1 MTRREPFV
9 ERWTRLVLRHRRVVL
24 GIWLVVLITGGTLS
38 VGLNKLLSNEFT
50 VPGTDSEDVRATLEQ
65 QFGQRDDGSFLV
77 VFRVSDSGDAA
88 LRRRLATALAR
99 GAAVL
104 AGGHAQPLQTAGP
117 NVVFGTIGSPLALA
131 DAKER
136 TDEVREA
143 VGDPA
148 GAQTFVSGTPAIQAD
163 LDPIFEEDLL
173 KGEAIALPI
182 ALAVLLAV
190 FGLSLAV
197 LMPFLVAACTIMA
210 TLGIVWVVAHF
221 MTTAVYVTNLV
232 QLIGLGI
239 AIDYSL
245 LIVYRFREELARP
258 AAAPAGPTPDQMLPA
273 PPTPD
278 AADGAPAGGPYSRT
292 VPPAY
297 AWSAT
302 PQERER
308 APGGD
313 VEEAI
318 LRTMATAGRA
328 VVFSGATV
336 AIGLALLLFMPL
348 PFMVSMGVGG
358 FLIPLLSIVAAL
370 TLQPVLLSLFG
381 RRGIRRVHV
390 ADTLRN
396 HLRLRLPRFRGTA
409 DAEQGLWARLARSI
423 MRRPLVYLAVGAS
436 VLVAAAVPVLD
447 LQLTPGSTEGTPQSP
462 EGIRGVN
469 VLRGAVGPGALA
481 PTQVLVDTGAPSGV
495 RRDDVRDAIRSL
507 IERVRR
513 DPEVA
518 RVDHAPTP
526 PYVDTRER
534 YAYISIA
541 GRHEYGKPEA
551 QEFARRLRDD
561 IIPAVEFPAGT
572 TVLAGGGPAQGIDFI
587 DSAYG
592 AFPWLVLAVLVL
604 TYVTLMRAFRSLLL
618 PLKAVLLN
626 LLAIGATYGLLVIV
640 FKYGVGADLLGLY
653 EFDQVEAWIPI
664 FLFAMLFGL
673 SMDYEVFL
681 VSRMREYWDE
691 GLSNEEAVAQGL
703 ERTGRIVTAA
713 AIVMVAAFA
722 GFAAGSIVGLQE
734 FGLGLAFAILIDA
747 TLVRAVLVP
756 ALMRLFGR
764 YNWWLPASVA
774 RVLRVAPSPLVE
786 RA

>member
-1 MTRREPFV
+1 MSTPPNPQSEPLN
-9 ERWTRLVLRHRRVVL
+9 ERWTKLVLRHRWLILGVWIAVL
-24 GIWLVVLITGGTLS
+24 LTGGALS
-38 VGLNKLLSNEFT
+38 ADLNKLLSNEFT
-50 VPGTDSEDVRATLEQ
+50 VPGTDSEDVRATLEER
-65 QFGQRDDGSFLV
+65 FGQRDDGSFLV
-77 VFRVSDSGDAA
+77 VFRVDDSSDAA
-88 LRRRLATALAR
+88 TRRELQTALAR
-99 GAAVL
+99 GAAEL
-104 AGGHAQPLQTAGP
+104 EGGRAQPLQTAGR
-117 NVVFGTIGSPLALA
+117 NIVFGTIGSPLELTE
-131 DAKER
+131 AKEQ
-136 TDEVREA
+136 TGEVREA

-148 GAQTFVSGTPAIQAD
+148 GAETFVSGTPAIQGD

-197 LMPFLVAACTIMA
+197 LMPFIIAACTITA
-210 TLGIVWVVAHF
+210 TLAVVWIVAHY

-245 LIVYRFREELARP
+245 LIVYRFREELEL
-258 AAAPAGPTPDQMLPA
+258 TESKD
-273 PPTPD
+273 
-278 AADGAPAGGPYSRT
+278 
-292 VPPAY
+292 
-297 AWSAT
+297 
-302 PQERER
+302 
-308 APGGD
+308 
-313 VEEAI
+313 EAI
-318 LRTMATAGRA
+318 IRTMATAGRA

-358 FLIPLLSIVAAL
+358 FLIPLTSILAAV

-390 ADTLRN
+390 ADFLRHRL
-396 HLRLRLPRFRGTA
+396 HLPLPRFKGTA

-423 MRRPLVYLAVGAS
+423 MRRPLVYLGVGATL
-436 VLVAAAVPVLD
+436 LVAAAAPVLD
-447 LQLTPGSTEGTPQSP
+447 LQLTPGSADGTPQYP
-462 EGIRGVN
+462 ESIRGFN

-481 PTQVLVDTGAPSGV
+481 PTQVLVDAGAEGAV
-495 RRDDVRDAIRSL
+495 RRPDVQAALRRL
-507 IERVRR
+507 IADVQQ
-513 DPEVA
+513 DGEVA
-518 RVDHAPTP
+518 RVDYVPEA
-526 PYVDTRER
+526 PYVDASGR
-534 YAYISIA
+534 YAYVSVA
-541 GRHEYGKPEA
+541 GRHEYGEGEA
-551 QEFARRLRDD
+551 QDFARRLREDL
-561 IIPAVEFPAGT
+561 IPAVAFPAGVS
-572 TVLAGGGPAQGIDFI
+572 VLAGGGPAQGIDFI

-592 AFPWLVLAVLVL
+592 AFPWLVLAVLIL
-604 TYVTLMRAFRSLLL
+604 TYITLLRAFRSLLL
-618 PLKAVLLN
+618 PLKAVILN

-681 VSRMREYWDE
+681 VSRMREFWDD

-713 AIVMVAAFA
+713 AIVMVAAFL

-734 FGLGLAFAILIDA
+734 FGLGLAFAIFIDA
-747 TLVRAVLVP
+747 TLIRALLVP

-764 YNWWLPASVA
+764 YNWWLPARVA
-774 RVLRVAPSPLVE
+774 RLVRVAPSPLVHQ
-786 RA
+786 

>member
-1 MTRREPFV
+1 MN
-9 ERWTRLVLRHRRVVL
+9 ERWTRFVLRHRRLVL
-24 GIWLVVLITGGTLS
+24 GVWIVIFLTGGALS
-38 VGLNKLLSNEFT
+38 ASLNSLLSNEFT

-65 QFGQRDDGSFLV
+65 RFGQRDDGSFLV
-77 VFRVSDSGDAA
+77 VFRVPDSSDQA
-88 LRRRLATALAR
+88 RRRELAAALAR

-104 AGGHAQPLQTAGP
+104 EGGRAQPLQTAGRD
-117 NVVFGTIGSPLALA
+117 VVFGTIGSPLDLA
-131 DAKER
+131 DAKEQ
-136 TDEVREA
+136 TGEVREA
-143 VGDPA
+143 VGDPPWA
-148 GAQTFVSGTPAIQAD
+148 EVYVSGTPAIQGD
-163 LDPIFEEDLL
+163 LDAIFEEDLL

-197 LMPFLVAACTIMA
+197 LMPFIIAACTITA
-210 TLGIVWVVAHF
+210 TLGLVWVVAHF

-245 LIVYRFREELARP
+245 LIVYRFREELAL
-258 AAAPAGPTPDQMLPA
+258 TDSK
-273 PPTPD
+273 D
-278 AADGAPAGGPYSRT
+278 
-292 VPPAY
+292 
-297 AWSAT
+297 
-302 PQERER
+302 
-308 APGGD
+308 
-313 VEEAI
+313 EAI
-318 LRTMATAGRA
+318 VRTMATAGRA

-358 FLIPLLSIVAAL
+358 FLIPLMSICAAL
-370 TLQPVLLSLFG
+370 TLQPVLLSVFG

-390 ADTLRN
+390 ADFVRD
-396 HLRLRLPRFRGTA
+396 RLRAPLPRFKGTT

-423 MRRPLVYLAVGAS
+423 MRRPLVYLGVGAT
-436 VLVAAAVPVLD
+436 VLLAAAAPVLD
-447 LQLTPGSTEGTPQSP
+447 LELTPGSTEGTPQYP
-462 EGIRGVN
+462 ESIRGFN
-469 VLRGAVGPGALA
+469 VLRDAVGPGALA
-481 PTQVLVDTGAPSGV
+481 PTNLLVDSGAPGGV
-495 RRDDVRDAIRSL
+495 KRPEVQEAIGEL
-507 IERVRR
+507 VAAVEQ

-518 RVDHAPTP
+518 RVDYVPRA
-526 PYVDTRER
+526 PYVDAEGR
-534 YAYISIA
+534 YAYVSVA
-541 GRHEYGKPEA
+541 GRHEYGEPES
-551 QEFARRLRDD
+551 QEFARRLRADV
-561 IIPAVEFPAGT
+561 IPAVELPAGV

-592 AFPWLVLAVLVL
+592 AFPWLVLAVLLL
-604 TYVTLMRAFRSLLL
+604 TYITLLRAFRSLLL
-618 PLKAVLLN
+618 PLKAVILN

-640 FKYGVGADLLGLY
+640 FKYGIGAELLGLY

-681 VSRMREYWDE
+681 VSRMREFWDE

-734 FGLGLAFAILIDA
+734 FGLGLAIAILIDA
-747 TLVRAVLVP
+747 TLIRALLVP
-756 ALMRLFGR
+756 AMMRLMGR

-774 RVLRVAPSPLVE
+774 RWVRVAPSPLM
-786 RA
+786 RTDP

>member
-1 MTRREPFV
+1 MLE
-9 ERWTRLVLRHRRVVL
+9 
-24 GIWLVVLITGGTLS
+24 GG
-38 VGLNKLLSNEFT
+38 
-50 VPGTDSEDVRATLEQ
+50 R
-65 QFGQRDDGSFLV
+65 
-77 VFRVSDSGDAA
+77 
-88 LRRRLATALAR
+88 
-99 GAAVL
+99 
-104 AGGHAQPLQTAGP
+104 AQPLQTAGR
-117 NVVFGTIGSPLALA
+117 NVVFGTIGSPLALP

-143 VGDPA
+143 VGEPA
-148 GAQTFVSGTPAIQAD
+148 GAETFVSGTPAIQGD

-190 FGLSLAV
+190 FGLSFAV
-197 LMPFLVAACTIMA
+197 LMPFIIAACTITA

-245 LIVYRFREELARP
+245 LIVYRFREELE
-258 AAAPAGPTPDQMLPA
+258 L
-273 PPTPD
+273 
-278 AADGAPAGGPYSRT
+278 
-292 VPPAY
+292 
-297 AWSAT
+297 
-302 PQERER
+302 
-308 APGGD
+308 
-313 VEEAI
+313 VESKDEAI
-318 LRTMATAGRA
+318 VRTMATAGRA

-348 PFMVSMGVGG
+348 PFMVSMGIGG
-358 FLIPLLSIVAAL
+358 FLIPLMSICAAL

-390 ADTLRN
+390 ADALRS
-396 HLRLRLPRFRGTA
+396 HVRLPLPRFKGTD
-409 DAEQGLWARLARSI
+409 DAEQGMWARLARSI
-423 MRRPLVYLAVGAS
+423 MRRPLVYLAIGS
-436 VLVAAAVPVLD
+436 TVLIAAAAPVLD
-447 LQLTPGSTEGTPQSP
+447 LQLTPGSVDGTPQYP
-462 EGIRGVN
+462 ESIRGFN
-469 VLRGAVGPGALA
+469 VLRDAVGPGALA
-481 PTQVLVDTGAPSGV
+481 PTQVLVDAGADGAVQRPEVQTAIGELVEEV
-495 RRDDVRDAIRSL
+495 RRDD
-507 IERVRR
+507 
-513 DPEVA
+513 EVA
-518 RVDHAPTP
+518 RVDYAPEP
-526 PYVDTRER
+526 PYVDASGR
-534 YAYISIA
+534 YAYVTVA
-541 GRHEYGKPEA
+541 GRHEYGEPEA

-561 IIPAVEFPAGT
+561 VIPATEFPAGV

-604 TYVTLMRAFRSLLL
+604 TYITLMRAFRSLLL

-734 FGLGLAFAILIDA
+734 FGLGLAFAIFIDA
-747 TLVRAVLVP
+747 TLIRALLVP

-764 YNWWLPASVA
+764 YNWWLPAGVA
-774 RVLRVAPSPLVE
+774 RLVRVEPSPL
-786 RA
+786 RAVDRK

>member
-1 MTRREPFV
+1 MAAASERAPLN
-9 ERWTRLVLRHRRVVL
+9 ERWTRLVLRHR
-24 GIWLVVLITGGTLS
+24 WLVVGIWVVVLFTGGALS
-38 VGLNKLLSNEFT
+38 ADLNKLLSNEFT

-65 QFGQRDDGSFLV
+65 RFGQRDDGSFLV
-77 VFRVSDSGDAA
+77 IFRVPDSSDPAVRRQLQAA
-88 LRRRLATALAR
+88 LRR

-104 AGGHAQPLQTAGP
+104 EGGRAQPLQTAGRT
-117 NVVFGTIGSPLALA
+117 VVFGTIGSPLDLA
-131 DAKER
+131 EAKKE
-136 TDEVREA
+136 TADVREA

-148 GAQTFVSGTPAIQAD
+148 GIETFVSGSPAIQAD

-182 ALAVLLAV
+182 ALGVLLAV

-197 LMPFLVAACTIMA
+197 LMPFMVAACTIMA
-210 TLGIVWVVAHF
+210 TLGIVWVVAHY

-245 LIVYRFREELARP
+245 LIVYRYREELA
-258 AAAPAGPTPDQMLPA
+258 
-273 PPTPD
+273 
-278 AADGAPAGGPYSRT
+278 AGGSK
-292 VPPAY
+292 
-297 AWSAT
+297 
-302 PQERER
+302 
-308 APGGD
+308 D
-313 VEEAI
+313 EAI
-318 LRTMATAGRA
+318 VRTMATAGRA

-336 AIGLALLLFMPL
+336 AIGLSLLLFMPL
-348 PFMVSMGVGG
+348 PFMVSMGIGG
-358 FLIPLLSIVAAL
+358 FLIPLMSIVAAL
-370 TLQPVLLSLFG
+370 TLQPALLSLFG

-390 ADTLRN
+390 ADFFRD
-396 HLRLRLPRFRGTA
+396 RLRLPIPRFKGTA
-409 DAEQGLWARLARSI
+409 DTEQGLWARLARSI
-423 MRRPLVYLAVGAS
+423 MRRPLVYLSIGAT
-436 VLVAAAVPVLD
+436 VLLAAALPVID
-447 LQLTPGSTEGTPQSP
+447 IQLTPGSTEGTPQSP
-462 EGIRGVN
+462 EAIRGFN
-469 VLRGAVGPGALA
+469 VLRDAVGPGALA
-481 PTQVLVDTGAPSGV
+481 PTQVLVDTGEPGGV
-495 RRDDVRDAIRSL
+495 RRPAVQASIRELITKVERDA
-507 IERVRR
+507 
-513 DPEVA
+513 EVA
-518 RVDHAPTP
+518 RVDYEPEA
-526 PYVDTRER
+526 PYVDPTGR
-534 YAYISIA
+534 YAYVTVA
-541 GRHEYGKPEA
+541 GEHEYGALES
-551 QEFARRLRDD
+551 QDFARRLRDD
-561 IIPAVEFPAGT
+561 LIPAVEFPDEA

-587 DSAYG
+587 DTAYG

-604 TYVTLMRAFRSLLL
+604 TYITLLRAFRSLLL

-626 LLAIGATYGLLVIV
+626 LLAIAATYGLLVIV
-640 FKYGVGADLLGLY
+640 FKYGVGAEFLGLY

-681 VSRMREYWDE
+681 VSRMREFWDE

-734 FGLGLAFAILIDA
+734 FGLGLAVAILIDA
-747 TLVRAVLVP
+747 TLIRALLVP

-774 RVLRVAPSPLVE
+774 RFVRVAPSPLVD